1 MGSRIKTPPLTYL
14 LARRYLS
21 LESMR
26 SLYGHEGSVH
36 LTDCLDKVQTDQ
48 QKRKEE
54 VKGGDL
60 VNNDVCVCVCVWG
73 GEGGRFKKKERD
85 EKQAVLV
92 KFSVFVKFAELCGQ
106 LAIVLCRV
114 VTTVI
119 RNFWGRLFVISLFVK
134 LQQ

>member
-1 MGSRIKTPPLTYL
+1 M
-14 LARRYLS
+14 
-21 LESMR
+21 
-26 SLYGHEGSVH
+26 
-36 LTDCLDKVQTDQ
+36 C
-48 QKRKEE
+48 
-54 VKGGDL
+54 
-60 VNNDVCVCVCVWG
+60 
-73 GEGGRFKKKERD
+73 EGGRFEKKEQD

-92 KFSVFVKFAELCGQ
+92 KFAELRGQ

>member
-60 VNNDVCVCVCVWG
+60 VNNDVCVCVCG
-73 GEGGRFKKKERD
+73 GGG
-85 EKQAVLV
+85 
-92 KFSVFVKFAELCGQ
+92 GG
-106 LAIVLCRV
+106 V
-114 VTTVI
+114 VS
-119 RNFWGRLFVISLFVK
+119 RRRKGMRSRQCL
-134 LQQ
+134 